1 MIVVYLNDV
10 DMSYEEAA
18 EYFEEAGAWASRQC
32 QTFVD
37 FDVQDTS
44 DVSYIYDQVAG
55 YRFKD
60 PKDALMFELKWK
72 SS

>member
-1 MIVVYLNDV
+1 MIVVYLNDSK
-10 DMSYEEAA
+10 MSYEEASQL
-18 EYFEEAGAWASRQC
+18 FEEAGAWASRQC

-37 FDVQDTS
+37 FNVADVS
-44 DVSYIYDQVAG
+44 DVSYTYDQIAE